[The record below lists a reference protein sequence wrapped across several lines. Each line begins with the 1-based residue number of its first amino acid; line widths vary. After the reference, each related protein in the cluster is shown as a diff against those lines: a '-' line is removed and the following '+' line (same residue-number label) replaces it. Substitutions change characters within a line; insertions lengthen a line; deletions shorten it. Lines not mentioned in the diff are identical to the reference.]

1 MEFYLE
7 AEARELLST
16 FECAY
21 SMAWETCEDIEAYVE
36 QHYDGDTEQFLFEVA
51 HSCDYFSMAPVL
63 REFIAKK
70 QNKD

>member
-21 SMAWETCEDIEAYVE
+21 SIAWETCEDIEAYVE
-36 QHYDGDTEQFLFEVA
+36 
-51 HSCDYFSMAPVL
+51 
-63 REFIAKK
+63 
-70 QNKD
+70 